1 VHVAAAELTGS
12 HPARTVLVVDDDR
25 TVADVVSV
33 YLTHAGYSVDSAANG
48 ATALAMAAAHPPDL
62 VVLDLMLPGVPGLE
76 VCRRL
81 RELGTVPII
90 MLTARG
96 GEDERIDGL
105 QCGADDYVT
114 KPFSPR
120 ELVARVEAVLRRAHA
135 QPPGQS
141 GKTIT
146 DGGLLID
153 TGAREVRLDGRRIGL
168 TSREYDLLAFLA
180 GHRRTAFS
188 REMLLQRVWDWSFG
202 DVSTVTVH
210 IRRLR
215 EKIEEDPANPTRL
228 VTVWGTGYRYEPT
241 EFGP

>member
-1 VHVAAAELTGS
+1 MAAAELAGS
-12 HPARTVLVVDDDR
+12 HPVRTVLVVDDDR

-33 YLTHAGYSVDSAANG
+33 YLAHVGYSVDSAADG
-48 ATALAMAAAHPPDL
+48 ATALDMAAAHPPDL

-81 RELGTVPII
+81 RELSSVPII

-96 GEDERIDGL
+96 GEEERIVGL
-105 QCGADDYVT
+105 HCGADDYVT

-135 QPPGQS
+135 QPAHQS
-141 GKTIT
+141 GTTIT
-146 DGGLLID
+146 DGDLLID
-153 TGAREVRLDGRRIGL
+153 TAAREVRLDGRPIGL
-168 TSREYDLLAFLA
+168 TSREYDLLVFLA
-180 GHRRTAFS
+180 DHPRTAFS

>member
-1 VHVAAAELTGS
+1 MVAAELTGS
-12 HPARTVLVVDDDR
+12 HPVRSVLVVDDDR

-33 YLTHAGYSVDSAANG
+33 YLEHVGFSVASAADG
-48 ATALAMAAAHPPDL
+48 ATALEMAAAHPPDL

-81 RELGTVPII
+81 RERGSVPII

-96 GEDERIDGL
+96 GEEDRIVGL

-120 ELVARVEAVLRRAHA
+120 ELVARVEAVLRRAQV
-135 QPPGQS
+135 QPARS
-141 GKTIT
+141 EDANIF

-153 TGAREVRLDGRRIGL
+153 TAAREVRVHGRPIGL

-180 GHRRTAFS
+180 SHPRKAFS
-188 REMLLQRVWDWSFG
+188 RELLLQRVWDWSFG

-215 EKIEEDPANPTRL
+215 EKIEDDPANPQRL
-228 VTVWGTGYRYEPT
+228 VTVWGTGYRYEPV
-241 EFGP
+241 ESDR